1 MTNTSNLILKKN
13 DYNTK
18 FSEIE
23 KNKNTDS
30 YHANKYIT
38 TYYL

>member
-1 MTNTSNLILKKN
+1 MNQLKEGNTIEITDTSNIVKKN

-23 KNKNTDS
+23 KKNT
-30 YHANKYIT
+30 
-38 TYYL
+38 